1 MGILHAYRAAL
12 ITQGEGGGT
21 MTPRFSFAPS
31 IFVALLMV
39 PIYWLI
45 TISVKSIGEISGSIT
60 LYPHA
65 PTAEN
70 FLFILSDASW
80 YYGYVNATIYV
91 LMNVVISLAVAVPAA
106 YGFSRY
112 RFFGGRVLFFGFL
125 AFRMLAPAVLLLPFV
140 QIFSELNLI
149 DTYVAVAIAH
159 CFFNVPLAIWILEG
173 FISSIPREMDDIAK
187 LDGYG
192 FPRFFFRIL
201 LPQIAPGISV
211 TAFFCFMFSWIES
224 LLSNALTV
232 VHAKPINGIMT
243 RVGSVL
249 AADVP
254 LLAAASVLGLIPGVI
269 LIVFMKKH
277 LARGFS
283 MGRVV

>member
-1 MGILHAYRAAL
+1 
-12 ITQGEGGGT
+12 
-21 MTPRFSFAPS
+21 MTPRFSLAPL
-31 IFVALLMV
+31 IYVVLLMV
-39 PIYWLI
+39 PVFWLI
-45 TISVKSIGEISGSIT
+45 ILSVKTIGEITGEIT
-60 LYPHA
+60 FYPHA

-70 FLFILSDASW
+70 YQFIFNDASL

-91 LMNVVISLAVAVPAA
+91 LMNVVISVVVAVPAA

-112 RFFGGRVLFFGFL
+112 RFFGDRVLFFGLL
-125 AFRMLAPAVLLLPFV
+125 AFRMMAPAVLLVPFV
-140 QIFSELNLI
+140 QIFSELSMI
-149 DTYVAVAIAH
+149 DTHIAVAIAH

-192 FPRFFFRIL
+192 FPRFFLRIL
-201 LPQIAPGISV
+201 LPQIAPGITV
-211 TAFFCFMFSWIES
+211 AAFFCFLFSWTET

-232 VHAKPINGIMT
+232 VYAKPIGGIMS
-243 RVGSVL
+243 RWSSVL

-254 LLAAASVLGLIPGVI
+254 LLAAAGVLGLIPGI
-269 LIVFMKKH
+269 LLIIFMKKH